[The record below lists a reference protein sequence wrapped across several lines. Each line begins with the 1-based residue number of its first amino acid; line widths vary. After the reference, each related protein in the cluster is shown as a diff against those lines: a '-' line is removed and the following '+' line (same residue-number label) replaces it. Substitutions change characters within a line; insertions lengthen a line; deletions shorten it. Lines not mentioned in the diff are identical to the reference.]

1 MDATITTLTVKDA
14 AKSLKVSE
22 RFVAK
27 LIADRRLPSLKL
39 GRRRLIREAALRDY
53 LERVETIAR

>member
-1 MDATITTLTVKDA
+1 MDATIATLTVKDVA
-14 AKSLKVSE
+14 TQLKVSP

-39 GRRRLIREAALRDY
+39 GRRRLIRQDALRDY
-53 LERVETIAR
+53 LQRQETVAR